1 VSTRSESR
9 RAGEITSRT
18 SPKLVLM
25 NVSIPYRDA
34 FAHWAAEQNIEV
46 VTCASH
52 TALGRPA
59 DTSLC
64 VYESM
69 EGEDLINSIPALLKT
84 IRAAPL
90 VILAPRISI
99 SATVQLVRAGV
110 QEVIEIPASAPD
122 VLARAAAR
130 ATSVGVGS
138 PDRSLV
144 GSGPAMTRVCRE
156 LAAVAPIATT
166 VLITGETGTGKGL
179 AARALHDLSSREE
192 RPFVQVDCSS
202 LAESVIESELF
213 GHERGAFTGAM
224 GARAGRFEIAQDGT
238 VFLDEIGELKPALQ
252 AKLLRVLHDRV
263 YERIGSSNTR
273 LMSAR
278 VIAATNRDLELEV
291 QSGNFRRDLY
301 FRLNVFRIEM
311 PPLRERLEDLPRL
324 VETGLENLA
333 KQLRVRVPP
342 ISASFYELLAAQTW
356 PGNIRELMNL
366 LERLLIRHHA
376 GLLDESSIGDLLD
389 SPVHGARNRDRVPKE
404 LPAPGSEQERAILES
419 ELGAA
424 GGNISRVARRLGIA
438 RSTLRYRL
446 ARYDLDSLL
455 PRD

>member
-1 VSTRSESR
+1 
-9 RAGEITSRT
+9 
-18 SPKLVLM
+18 M

-34 FAHWAAEQNIEV
+34 FSQWAAEQNIEV
-46 VTCASH
+46 VTCARH
-52 TALGRPA
+52 AALGRPA

-69 EGEDLINSIPALLKT
+69 EGEDLINSIPALLKI

-110 QEVIEIPASAPD
+110 QEIIEIPASAPD

-130 ATSVGVGS
+130 ATSVGIGS
-138 PDRSLV
+138 SDHSLV
-144 GSGPAMTRVCRE
+144 GSGPAMTRVRRE

-224 GARAGRFEIAQDGT
+224 GARAGRFEVAQNGT

-278 VIAATNRDLELEV
+278 VIAATNRDLDLEV

-311 PPLRERLEDLPRL
+311 PPLRERLEDLPGL
-324 VETGLENLA
+324 VETGLENLG

-342 ISASFYELLAAQTW
+342 ISASFCELLAAQSW

-389 SPVHGARNRDRVPKE
+389 FPVHSPRNRDRVPKE

-419 ELGAA
+419 ELAAA
-424 GGNISRVARRLGIA
+424 GGNISRVARRLGVA